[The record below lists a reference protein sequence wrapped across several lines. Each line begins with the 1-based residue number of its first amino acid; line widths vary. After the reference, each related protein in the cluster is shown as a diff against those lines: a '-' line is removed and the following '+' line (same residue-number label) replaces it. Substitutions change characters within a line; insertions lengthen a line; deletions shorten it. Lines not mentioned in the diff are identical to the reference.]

1 MMKTAFAYHRYST
14 EMQRDSYTLEAQRSI
29 TKKLA
34 EKHEIKIIQVYE
46 DEAVSGAT
54 IEKRPSMLQLLED
67 LPKLKPDY
75 LIATD
80 QDRLSRGNDFWLLKN
95 ELAKSK
101 TSIITEKEG
110 IIDQSDITKDAL
122 SDMINIFSKLERRM
136 IGRRVS
142 RGKLQKLENGE
153 YEGGDVI
160 GYIRKDRKLIVDPI
174 HSKNVKLIFSL
185 FYEGM
190 TVSGLLKYLYKAG
203 IRTPRGS
210 VYCIRTVTRLL
221 QNPIYIGMI
230 RTNGK
235 VVKGKHKPII
245 DKKIFDKVNKKITIA
260 RRVNPTR
267 PSKFLL
273 TGYIKCG
280 VCGRGMKGNIDYG
293 SKMVREKLRRYRGG
307 YFCYG
312 IVYKACKNKIT
323 ARIDDYVMNEIKEK
337 IKKFKIDFED
347 GFSEYLKEFKM
358 DKENF
363 KKEIAEID
371 TKMSRL
377 LDSYLAKIIDIETY
391 RKRNSE
397 LKFEKE
403 QILRRQKQ
411 KDDTD
416 LQSDIYE
423 FIKNFDIDNI
433 LNIDYEAKRN
443 LIDIFIG
450 KIEIKPAKYQGC
462 RNYKD
467 RVVIHWN

>member
-1 MMKTAFAYHRYST
+1 
-14 EMQRDSYTLEAQRSI
+14 MQRDSYTLETQRAL

-34 EKHEIKIIQVYE
+34 EKYEIKVIQIYE
-46 DEAVSGAT
+46 DEAISGAT
-54 IEKRPSMLQLLED
+54 IEKRPAMLQLLED

-75 LIATD
+75 LIVTD
-80 QDRLSRGNDFWLLKN
+80 QDRLARGNDFWAVKN
-95 ELAKSK
+95 ILSK
-101 TSIITEKEG
+101 TNTSIITEKEG
-110 IIDQSDITKDAL
+110 IIDQTDIAKDAL
-122 SDMINIFSKLERRM
+122 SDMMAVFAKLERKM

-142 RGKLQKLENGE
+142 RGKLHKLENGL

-160 GYIRKDRKLIVDPI
+160 GYIRKDKKLIVDPI
-174 HSKNVKLIFSL
+174 HSKNVKLIFNL
-185 FYEGM
+185 FSEGM
-190 TVSGLLKYLYKAG
+190 TISGLLKYLYKAG
-203 IRTPRGS
+203 IKTPRGNI
-210 VYCIRTVTRLL
+210 YGIRTVTRLL
-221 QNPIYIGMI
+221 RNPIYIGKI

-245 DKKIFDKVNKKITIA
+245 DKKLFDKVNKKINIA

-280 VCGRGMKGNIDYG
+280 VCGRGMKGHIDYG
-293 SKMVREKLRRYRGG
+293 SRMDRGKLRRYRGG
-307 YFCYG
+307 YKCYG

-323 ARIDDYVMNEIKEK
+323 ARIDDFIMDEIKKK
-337 IKKFKIDFED
+337 IKKFKINFED
-347 GFSEYLKEFKM
+347 GVVKYLGDSKTESNNAEKEL
-358 DKENF
+358 
-363 KKEIAEID
+363 AEID
-371 TKMSRL
+371 SRMSRL

-391 RKRNSE
+391 RKRNNE

-411 KDDTD
+411 KDNTN
-416 LQSDIYE
+416 LQSEIYE

-443 LIDIFIG
+443 LIDIFIR
-450 KIEIKPAKYQGC
+450 KIEIKAAEYQGC

-467 RVVIHWN
+467 RVIIHWN